1 MLRRFDLVQYTGNR
15 LVYYNILVY
24 NKRKG
29 IAYTLFYSKKG
40 GKNMTRELLRSHSS
54 VRKYTGDAIP
64 REKVIDMIETAQMAA
79 SSHFVQAYSVIWVTD
94 EDKKE
99 KLGELS
105 KNEFQFSTA
114 GASFLF
120 CVDFQRLVQAG
131 KKHGVDIV
139 ADSAENV
146 LVGVVDVSLF
156 AQNFVI
162 AAEAEGYG
170 ICYIGGARTNPAEI
184 SELFN
189 LPEYVFPL
197 FAMTIGTPTKRNET
211 KPRLPVA
218 AVLHEN
224 EYDVAQY
231 DALLD
236 EYDATMEA
244 YYASRSS
251 NAKMATWTKQMADYL
266 IDQKRP
272 FIKEFLASKG
282 FTWK

>member
-1 MLRRFDLVQYTGNR
+1 
-15 LVYYNILVY
+15 
-24 NKRKG
+24 
-29 IAYTLFYSKKG
+29 
-40 GKNMTRELLRSHSS
+40 MTRELLRSHSS
-54 VRKYTGDAIP
+54 VRKYTGEIIP
-64 REKVIDMIETAQMAA
+64 REVVMDLVETAQMAA

-94 EDKKE
+94 EDKKK

-120 CVDFQRLVQAG
+120 CVDFKRLQVAG
-131 KKHGVDIV
+131 QKHGIDIV

-146 LVGVVDVSLF
+146 LVGVADVSLF

-162 AAEAEGYG
+162 AAEAAGYG
-170 ICYIGGARTNPAEI
+170 ICYIGGARNNPAEI

-197 FAMTIGTPTKRNET
+197 FALTIGTPTKRNET

-224 EYDVAQY
+224 SYNVEQYHTLLDDY
-231 DALLD
+231 DAI
-236 EYDATMEA
+236 MEG

-251 NAKMATWTKQMADYL
+251 NQKMATWTKQMADFL

-282 FTWK
+282 FNWK

>member
-1 MLRRFDLVQYTGNR
+1 ME
-15 LVYYNILVY
+15 
-24 NKRKG
+24 
-29 IAYTLFYSKKG
+29 
-40 GKNMTRELLRSHSS
+40 TRELLRNHSS
-54 VRKYTGDAIP
+54 VRKYTGEQISK
-64 REKVIDMIETAQMAA
+64 ETVIDLIETAQMAA
-79 SSHFVQAYSVIWVTD
+79 SSHFVQAYSVVWVTD
-94 EDKKE
+94 EDKKQ

-105 KNEFQFSTA
+105 KNEFQFGTA

-120 CVDFQRLVQAG
+120 CVDFKRLHVAG
-131 KKHGVDIV
+131 KMHGVDIV

-146 LVGVVDVSLF
+146 LVGVADVSLF

-162 AAEAEGYG
+162 AAEAMGYG
-170 ICYIGGARTNPAEI
+170 ICYIGGARTNPKEI

-224 EYDVAQY
+224 SYDVEKYNTVLADY
-231 DALLD
+231 DT
-236 EYDATMEA
+236 TMEA
-244 YYASRSS
+244 YYASRST
-251 NAKMATWTKQMADYL
+251 NKKMATWTKQMADYL
-266 IDQKRP
+266 VDQKRP
-272 FIKEFLASKG
+272 FMKDFLASKG

>member
-1 MLRRFDLVQYTGNR
+1 MST
-15 LVYYNILVY
+15 
-24 NKRKG
+24 K
-29 IAYTLFYSKKG
+29 
-40 GKNMTRELLRSHSS
+40 ELLRSHSS
-54 VRKYTGDAIP
+54 VRKYTGEEIP

-94 EDKKE
+94 EDKKQ

-105 KNEFQFSTA
+105 KNEFQFKTA

-120 CVDFQRLVQAG
+120 CVDFRRLQAAG
-131 KKHGVDIV
+131 KKYGVDII

-146 LVGVVDVSLF
+146 LVGVADVSLF

-197 FAMTIGTPTKRNET
+197 FAMTIGTPTKKNET

-218 AVLHEN
+218 AILHEN
-224 EYDVAQY
+224 SYDDTIYETV
-231 DALLD
+231 LD
-236 EYDATMEA
+236 EYDQIMED

-251 NAKMATWTKQMADYL
+251 NQKMSNWTKQMADFL

-272 FIKEFLASKG
+272 HMKEFLATKG

>member
-1 MLRRFDLVQYTGNR
+1 M
-15 LVYYNILVY
+15 
-24 NKRKG
+24 
-29 IAYTLFYSKKG
+29 A
-40 GKNMTRELLRSHSS
+40 TRELLRSHSS
-54 VRKYTGDAIP
+54 VRKYTGEEIS
-64 REKVIDMIETAQMAA
+64 RETVIDLIETAQMAA

-94 EDKKE
+94 EEKKT

-105 KNEFQFSTA
+105 KNDFQFKTA

-120 CVDFQRLVQAG
+120 CVDFKRLQVAG
-131 KKHGVDIV
+131 QKHGVDIV

-146 LVGVVDVSLF
+146 LVGVADVALF

-162 AAEAEGYG
+162 AAEAMGYG
-170 ICYIGGARTNPAEI
+170 ICYIGGARNNPAEI

-197 FAMTIGTPTKRNET
+197 FAITIGTPTKRNET

-224 EYDVAQY
+224 GYNVAQY
-231 DALLD
+231 DTLLD
-236 EYDATMEA
+236 EYDATMES

-251 NAKMATWTKQMADYL
+251 NQKTATWTKQMADFL
-266 IDQKRP
+266 IEQKRP
-272 FIKEFLASKG
+272 FIKDFLANKG

>member
-1 MLRRFDLVQYTGNR
+1 
-15 LVYYNILVY
+15 
-24 NKRKG
+24 
-29 IAYTLFYSKKG
+29 
-40 GKNMTRELLRSHSS
+40 MTRELLRSHSS
-54 VRKYTGDAIP
+54 VRKYTGEIIP
-64 REKVIDMIETAQMAA
+64 REVVMDLVETAQMAA

-94 EDKKE
+94 EDKKK

-120 CVDFQRLVQAG
+120 CVDFKRLQVAG
-131 KKHGVDIV
+131 QKHGIDIV

-146 LVGVVDVSLF
+146 LVGVADVSLF

-162 AAEAEGYG
+162 AAEAAGYG
-170 ICYIGGARTNPAEI
+170 ICYIGGARNNPAEI

-197 FAMTIGTPTKRNET
+197 FALTIGTPTKRNET

-224 EYDVAQY
+224 SYNVEQYHTLLDDY
-231 DALLD
+231 DAI
-236 EYDATMEA
+236 MES

-251 NAKMATWTKQMADYL
+251 NQKMATWTKQMADFL

-282 FTWK
+282 FNWK

>member
-1 MLRRFDLVQYTGNR
+1 
-15 LVYYNILVY
+15 
-24 NKRKG
+24 
-29 IAYTLFYSKKG
+29 
-40 GKNMTRELLRSHSS
+40 MTSTKDLLRSHSS
-54 VRKYTGDAIP
+54 VRKYTGEEIP
-64 REKVIDMIETAQMAA
+64 RETVIDLIETAQMAA

-94 EDKKE
+94 EEKKQ

-105 KNEFQFSTA
+105 KNEFQFKTA

-120 CVDFQRLVQAG
+120 CVDFKRLQVAG
-131 KKHGVDIV
+131 QKHGVDIV
-139 ADSAENV
+139 ADSAENL
-146 LVGVVDVSLF
+146 LVGVADVSLF
-156 AQNFVI
+156 AQNFVV

-184 SELFN
+184 SQLFD

-197 FAMTIGTPTKRNET
+197 FAMTIGKPTKRNET

-224 EYDVAQY
+224 SYNVEQY
-231 DALLD
+231 DRLLD
-236 EYDATMEA
+236 EYDLTMER

-251 NAKMATWTKQMADYL
+251 NQKMATWTKQMADFL

-272 FIKEFLASKG
+272 HIKEFLAAKG